1 LHSGDD
7 IAQATS
13 KGVLARW
20 LSGPVLLLPLAVLLG
35 GAIYSLSHLSNA
47 TAWLEHS
54 DEVRVAI
61 ERLRSTILAGE
72 TGLRGYLVAGEP
84 TFMGPYRAAIARWA
98 TDFEHVRA
106 LTTDDMVQQQRLRR
120 LDELLHERFRV
131 LGDTFT
137 AFEAGAR
144 GAKLTTFMRRGQTL
158 MDEIRSTIDEM
169 EREETHLDI
178 VRQGMAIRRW
188 QLTMVLFVGGAFASL
203 LLLSSLQ
210 LQRRGAEARRQ
221 QAESVTRAIDGER
234 HLLQAIL
241 GGIEDGITLQD
252 RSGRLIFANASAA
265 RSIGF
270 ESPEALL
277 AAAPEELVSR
287 FRMFDEAG
295 APLALDRLPARIVL
309 GGHAHEASLIVRY
322 RRGDDGDDRW
332 SRVRAYPVYDAAGR
346 LVQAINVFQD
356 VTDDHR
362 ADERRSF
369 FARAI
374 QEMSSSLDY
383 QATLSAV
390 ARLTVPTL
398 ADWCAIDIV
407 EGERTRRL
415 AIAHVDPEKLSLVAE
430 IERRYPPDP
439 NAPTGVPEIVR
450 TGEPQLIPAIPRQ
463 MLLDAARDPDH
474 LALIDRLALTSYL
487 GIPLKSAGRV
497 IGVISLAMAESG
509 RRYGPEDLEFVQTL
523 ADRAAL
529 AIENARLFLEVA
541 RSREV
546 LATRLADETKRRYEA
561 ENTSRFAE
569 TFVGI
574 LGHDLRNPLNAIS
587 MTARLLERKEVHD
600 PRAIRRILSSTER
613 MSNMVAQLLDLTRS
627 RLAGGITIERRA
639 IHLGQMILEVMDELR
654 RTHPE
659 REIRFE
665 QRGDDSALGDQDRLA
680 QVVSNLVGNAVEH
693 GDAASPVV
701 VTLEAS
707 GDSSVLIVH
716 NAGRPIPHDL
726 QPIIFDPFRRTTAR
740 GDLARGLGLGLFISQ
755 QIVLAHGG
763 TIELTSSLAEGTTF
777 TVRLPRPLMQGAPS
791 AAAAGNLEA

>member
-1 LHSGDD
+1 LQSGDD
-7 IAQATS
+7 IPQATA

-20 LSGPVLLLPLAVLLG
+20 LLGPVLLLPLAVLLG
-35 GAIYSLSHLSNA
+35 GAIYSLSHLSDA
-47 TAWLEHS
+47 TGWLEHS

-84 TFMGPYRAAIARWA
+84 SFLGPYRAARARWI

-106 LTTDDMVQQQRLRR
+106 LTTDDMAQQQRLRR
-120 LDELLHERFRV
+120 LDDLLRQRFQV
-131 LGDTFT
+131 LGDTFAT
-137 AFEAGAR
+137 FETGAR
-144 GAKLTTFMRRGQTL
+144 GDNLTPFMLNGQKL

-169 EREETHLDI
+169 EREEAHLDI
-178 VRQGMAIRRW
+178 ARQGMAIRRW

-203 LLLSSLQ
+203 LLLSGVQ

-241 GGIEDGITLQD
+241 AGIEDGITLQD

-277 AAAPEELVSR
+277 AATPEEIVSR

-295 APLALDRLPARIVL
+295 EPLALDRLPARIVL
-309 GGHAHEASLIVRY
+309 GGHAREASLIVRY
-322 RRGDDGDDRW
+322 RRGDDGEDRW
-332 SRVRAYPVYDAAGR
+332 SRVRAYPVYDAEGR

-356 VTDDHR
+356 ITDDHQ
-362 ADERRSF
+362 ADERRAF

-374 QEMSSSLDY
+374 EEMSSSLDY
-383 QATLSAV
+383 QSTLSAV

-407 EGERTRRL
+407 EGDRTRRL
-415 AIAHVDPEKLSLVAE
+415 AIAHVDPEKLSLVVE
-430 IERRYPPDP
+430 IEQRYPPDP
-439 NAPTGVPEIVR
+439 DAPTGVPGIMR
-450 TGEPQLIPAIPRQ
+450 SGEPLFIPTIPRQ
-463 MLLDAARDPDH
+463 MLLDAARDPEH
-474 LALIDRLALTSYL
+474 LALIDRLALTSYM
-487 GIPLKSAGRV
+487 GIPLKSGGRV

-509 RRYGPEDLEFVQTL
+509 RRYDPEDLEFAQTL

-541 RSREV
+541 RSREL
-546 LATRLADETKRRYEA
+546 LATQLADETRRRYEA

-587 MTARLLERKEVHD
+587 MTARLLERKEAFD

-707 GDSSVLIVH
+707 GDFSELTVH
-716 NAGRPIPHDL
+716 NAGRPIPRDL
-726 QPIIFDPFRRTTAR
+726 QPVIFDPFRRTTAR

-763 TIELTSSLAEGTTF
+763 TIELSSSLEEGTTF
-777 TVRLPRPLMQGAPS
+777 TVRLPRRVTQDAPS
-791 AAAAGNLEA
+791 TAVAGNLEA

>member
-1 LHSGDD
+1 
-7 IAQATS
+7 
-13 KGVLARW
+13 
-20 LSGPVLLLPLAVLLG
+20 VLLLPLAVLLG
-35 GAIYSLSHLSNA
+35 GAIYSLSHLSDA
-47 TAWLEHS
+47 TGWLEHS

-84 TFMGPYRAAIARWA
+84 SFLGPYRAARARWI

-106 LTTDDMVQQQRLRR
+106 LTTDDMAQQQRLRR
-120 LDELLHERFRV
+120 LDDLLRQRFQV
-131 LGDTFT
+131 LGDTFAT
-137 AFEAGAR
+137 FETGAR
-144 GAKLTTFMRRGQTL
+144 GDNLTPFMLNGQKL

-169 EREETHLDI
+169 EREEAHLDI
-178 VRQGMAIRRW
+178 ARQGMAIRRW

-203 LLLSSLQ
+203 LLLSGVQ

-241 GGIEDGITLQD
+241 AGIEDGITLQD

-277 AAAPEELVSR
+277 AATPEEIVSR

-295 APLALDRLPARIVL
+295 EPLALDRLPARIVL
-309 GGHAHEASLIVRY
+309 GGHAREASLIVRY
-322 RRGDDGDDRW
+322 RRGDDGEDRW
-332 SRVRAYPVYDAAGR
+332 SRVRAYPVYDAEGR

-356 VTDDHR
+356 ITDDHQ
-362 ADERRSF
+362 ADERRAF

-374 QEMSSSLDY
+374 EEMSSSLDY
-383 QATLSAV
+383 QSTLSAV

-407 EGERTRRL
+407 EGDRTRRL
-415 AIAHVDPEKLSLVAE
+415 AIAHVDPEKLSLVVE
-430 IERRYPPDP
+430 IEQRYPPDP
-439 NAPTGVPEIVR
+439 DAPTGVPGIMR
-450 TGEPQLIPAIPRQ
+450 SGEPLFIPTIPRQ
-463 MLLDAARDPDH
+463 MLLDAARDPEH
-474 LALIDRLALTSYL
+474 LALIDRLALTSYM
-487 GIPLKSAGRV
+487 GIPLKSGGRV

-509 RRYGPEDLEFVQTL
+509 RRYDPEDLEFAQTL

-541 RSREV
+541 RSREL
-546 LATRLADETKRRYEA
+546 LATQLADETRRRYEA

-587 MTARLLERKEVHD
+587 MTARLLERKEAFD

-707 GDSSVLIVH
+707 GDFSELTVH
-716 NAGRPIPHDL
+716 NAGRPIPRDL
-726 QPIIFDPFRRTTAR
+726 QPVIFDPFRRTTAR

-763 TIELTSSLAEGTTF
+763 TIELSSSLEEGTTF
-777 TVRLPRPLMQGAPS
+777 TVRLPRRVTQDAPS
-791 AAAAGNLEA
+791 TAVAGNLEA

>member
-1 LHSGDD
+1 M
-7 IAQATS
+7 
-13 KGVLARW
+13 ARW
-20 LSGPVLLLPLAVLLG
+20 LSGPALLLPLAVLLG
-35 GAIYSLSHLSNA
+35 GAIYSLSHLSDA
-47 TAWLEHS
+47 TAGLEHS

-84 TFMGPYRAAIARWA
+84 EFMGPFRAARERWA
-98 TDFEHVRA
+98 SDFEHVRA
-106 LTTDDMVQQQRLRR
+106 LTTDSPVEQERLRR
-120 LDELLHERFRV
+120 LDDLLRQRFEV
-131 LGDTFT
+131 LGDTFA
-137 AFEAGAR
+137 AFEGGAR
-144 GAKLTTFMRRGQTL
+144 GGKLTAFMLRGQKL
-158 MDEIRSTIDEM
+158 MDEVRSTIDEM

-221 QAESVTRAIDGER
+221 QAESVTRAIDGQR

-241 GGIEDGITLQD
+241 SGIEDGITLQD
-252 RSGRLIFANASAA
+252 RAGHLIFANASAA

-270 ESPEALL
+270 ATPEALL
-277 AAAPEELVSR
+277 AATPAEIVSR
-287 FRMFDEAG
+287 FRMFDEDG
-295 APLALDRLPARIVL
+295 APLTLDRLPARIVL
-309 GGHAHEASLIVRY
+309 AGHAHEASLVVRY
-322 RRGDDGDDRW
+322 RSMRPGGHDGRDGDDRW
-332 SRVRAYPVYDAAGR
+332 SRVRAYPVYDAEGH

-356 VTDDHR
+356 ITDDHR
-362 ADERRSF
+362 ADERRTF

-374 QEMSSSLDY
+374 EEMSSSLDY

-439 NAPTGVPEIVR
+439 EAPTGVPEIVR
-450 TGEPQLIPAIPRQ
+450 TGEPQLIPVIPRQ

-474 LALIDRLALTSYL
+474 LALIERLTLTSYL

-509 RRYGPEDLEFVQTL
+509 RRYGPEDLEFAQTL

-529 AIENARLFLEVA
+529 AIEHARLFLEVA
-541 RSREV
+541 RSREM
-546 LATRLADETKRRYEA
+546 LATQLADETRRRYEA

-587 MTARLLERKEVHD
+587 MTARLLERKEAHD

-639 IHLGQMILEVMDELR
+639 IRLGQMILEVMDELR

-693 GDAASPVV
+693 GDAAGPVV
-701 VTLEAS
+701 VTLTAS
-707 GDSSVLIVH
+707 GDFSVLTVH
-716 NAGRPIPHDL
+716 NKGQPIPPDL

-763 TIELTSSLAEGTTF
+763 TIDLTSSLEEGTTF
-777 TVRLPRPLMQGAPS
+777 TVRLPRPLTQDAPS
-791 AAAAGNLEA
+791 VAAAGNLGA

>member
-1 LHSGDD
+1 LQSGDD
-7 IAQATS
+7 IAHIPS

-84 TFMGPYRAAIARWA
+84 LFLEPYRSARGRWA

-106 LTTDDMVQQQRLRR
+106 LTTDDVVQQQRLRR
-120 LDELLHERFRV
+120 LDDLLRQRFQI
-131 LGDTFT
+131 LGETLA
-137 AFEAGAR
+137 AFQSGAR
-144 GAKLTTFMRRGQTL
+144 GGRLTDFMLQGQAL

-169 EREETHLDI
+169 EWKEAHLDI
-178 VRQGMAIRRW
+178 ARQGTAIRRW

-203 LLLSSLQ
+203 LLLSSFQ
-210 LQRRGAEARRQ
+210 LQRRSAEARRQ
-221 QAESVTRAIDGER
+221 QAESVTRAIDVER
-234 HLLQAIL
+234 HLMQAIL

-265 RSIGF
+265 RTIGF
-270 ESPEALL
+270 ASPEALL
-277 AAAPEELVSR
+277 AASPAEIMGQ
-287 FRMFDEAG
+287 FRLFDESG
-295 APLALDRLPARIVL
+295 VPLALDRLPARIVL
-309 GGHAHEASLIVRY
+309 GGEVHEASLVVRY
-322 RRGDDGDDRW
+322 RVGNDGEDHW
-332 SRVRAYPVYDAAGR
+332 SRVRAYPVYDADGR

-362 ADERRSF
+362 AEERRAF

-374 QEMSSSLDY
+374 EEMSSSLDY

-390 ARLTVPTL
+390 ASLSVPAL

-407 EGERTRRL
+407 DGDRTRRL
-415 AIAHVDPEKLSLVAE
+415 AISHVDPAKLSLVAE

-439 NAPTGVPEIVR
+439 SAPTGVPQIIR
-450 TGEPQLIPAIPRQ
+450 SGEPLLIPTIPRQ
-463 MLLDAARDPDH
+463 MLLEAARDPEH
-474 LALIDRLALTSYL
+474 LALLDGLSLTSYM
-487 GIPLKSAGRV
+487 GIPLKSGGGV

-509 RRYGPEDLEFVQTL
+509 RRYGTDDLAFAQTL

-587 MTARLLERKEVHD
+587 MTARLLERKEAHD

-639 IHLGQMILEVMDELR
+639 IRLGQMILEVMDELR
-654 RTHPE
+654 RSHPE

-693 GDAASPVV
+693 GDAARPVV
-701 VTLEAS
+701 VTLAAS
-707 GDSSVLIVH
+707 GDSSLLVVH
-716 NAGRPIPHDL
+716 NEGQPIPREL

-763 TIELTSSLAEGTTF
+763 TIDLTSSVEMGTTF
-777 TVRLPRPLMQGAPS
+777 TVRLPRALTQDAPS
-791 AAAAGNLEA
+791 AAVAGNLGA

>member
-1 LHSGDD
+1 M
-7 IAQATS
+7 
-13 KGVLARW
+13 
-20 LSGPVLLLPLAVLLG
+20 LLLPLAVLLG
-35 GAIYSLSHLSNA
+35 GAIYSLSHLSDA
-47 TAWLEHS
+47 TGWLEHS

-84 TFMGPYRAAIARWA
+84 SFLGPYRAARARWI

-106 LTTDDMVQQQRLRR
+106 LTTDDMAQQQRLRR
-120 LDELLHERFRV
+120 LDDLLRQRFQV
-131 LGDTFT
+131 LGDTFAT
-137 AFEAGAR
+137 FETGAR
-144 GAKLTTFMRRGQTL
+144 GDNLTPFMLNGQKL

-169 EREETHLDI
+169 EREEAHLDI
-178 VRQGMAIRRW
+178 ARQGMAIRRW

-203 LLLSSLQ
+203 LLLSGVQ

-241 GGIEDGITLQD
+241 AGIEDGITLQD

-277 AAAPEELVSR
+277 AATPEEIVSR

-295 APLALDRLPARIVL
+295 EPLALDRLPARIVL
-309 GGHAHEASLIVRY
+309 GGHAREASLIVRY
-322 RRGDDGDDRW
+322 RRGDDGEDRW
-332 SRVRAYPVYDAAGR
+332 SRVRAYPVYDAEGR

-356 VTDDHR
+356 ITDDHQ
-362 ADERRSF
+362 ADERRAF

-374 QEMSSSLDY
+374 EEMSSSLDY
-383 QATLSAV
+383 QSTLSAV

-407 EGERTRRL
+407 EGDRTRRL
-415 AIAHVDPEKLSLVAE
+415 AIAHVDPEKLSLVVE
-430 IERRYPPDP
+430 IEQRYPPDP
-439 NAPTGVPEIVR
+439 DAPTGVPGIMR
-450 TGEPQLIPAIPRQ
+450 SGEPLFIPTIPRQ
-463 MLLDAARDPDH
+463 MLLDAARDPEH
-474 LALIDRLALTSYL
+474 LALIDRLALTSYM
-487 GIPLKSAGRV
+487 GIPLKSGGRV

-509 RRYGPEDLEFVQTL
+509 RRYDPEDLEFAQTL

-541 RSREV
+541 RSREL
-546 LATRLADETKRRYEA
+546 LATQLADETRRRYEA

-587 MTARLLERKEVHD
+587 MTARLLERKEAFD

-707 GDSSVLIVH
+707 GDFSELTVH
-716 NAGRPIPHDL
+716 NAGRPIPRDL
-726 QPIIFDPFRRTTAR
+726 QPVIFDPFRRTTAR

-763 TIELTSSLAEGTTF
+763 TIELSSSLEEGTTF
-777 TVRLPRPLMQGAPS
+777 TVRLPRRVTQDAPS
-791 AAAAGNLEA
+791 TAVAGNLEA